1 MTQAEEH
8 SPSSIFGAAQRTADK
23 LISTLPPA
31 FLLLVLINVMFL
43 ALIMW
48 FLNSQM
54 MQRTQMMEKFAD
66 RCMEI
71 ALRATPSPK

>member
-1 MTQAEEH
+1 MRTAEEPH
-8 SPSSIFGAAQRTADK
+8 GIVGQVARLGDRM
-23 LISTLPPA
+23 ISTLPPA

-71 ALRATPSPK
+71 ALRATPPPR

>member
-1 MTQAEEH
+1 VTPAGEAPGVVGQVAR
-8 SPSSIFGAAQRTADK
+8 IGDK
-23 LISTLPPA
+23 IVSTLPPA
-31 FLLLVLINVMFL
+31 FLLLLLINVMFL

-54 MQRTQMMEKFAD
+54 AQRTAMIEKFAD

-71 ALRATPSPK
+71 ALHAQPPK